1 MVARLRVVPPTPA
14 PAGERVRQR
23 IKSATPACI
32 VECRCGSREVIE
44 VKTGVLY
51 AAGKTKGGTR
61 QLLCAACFRKGERV
75 VLV

>member
-1 MVARLRVVPPTPA
+1 VIARLRVVPPTPA
-14 PAGERVRQR
+14 PAGEKVRQR

-44 VKTGVLY
+44 VRTGVLY
-51 AAGKTKGGTR
+51 VAGKTKGGTK